1 MTARRHR
8 VERFW
13 GRYAGSVAFLTLI
26 LLAALGFARIENAR
40 YEGCQGGNLLRSG
53 LRATE
58 HSAIKTTKAT
68 DPSLFPNIPPKLF
81 AQLVDESVKRAQYN
95 IRVRYADRACG
106 TRIDLPLTG
115 AAIVLPP

>member
-1 MTARRHR
+1 MRSRGRKLET
-8 VERFW
+8 FW
-13 GRYAGSVAFLTLI
+13 SRYAGSVAFVTLI

-40 YEGCQGGNLLRSG
+40 YEGCVGGNLLRAG

-58 HSAIKTTKAT
+58 HGNIKTTKAT

-81 AQLVDESVKRAQYN
+81 AQLVDESVARAQYN

-106 TRIDLPLTG
+106 TRINLPLTG
-115 AAIVLPP
+115 AAIVFPP

>member
-13 GRYAGSVAFLTLI
+13 AKYAGSIAFLTLI
-26 LLAALGFARIENAR
+26 VVATLGFARIENAR
-40 YEGCQGGNLLRSG
+40 YAGCQGGNVLRAG

-58 HSAIKTTKAT
+58 HAAIKTTKAT

-81 AQLVDESVKRAQYN
+81 AQLVEESVERAQYN
-95 IRVRYADRACG
+95 IRVRYADRPCG

-115 AAIVLPP
+115 AAIVFPP